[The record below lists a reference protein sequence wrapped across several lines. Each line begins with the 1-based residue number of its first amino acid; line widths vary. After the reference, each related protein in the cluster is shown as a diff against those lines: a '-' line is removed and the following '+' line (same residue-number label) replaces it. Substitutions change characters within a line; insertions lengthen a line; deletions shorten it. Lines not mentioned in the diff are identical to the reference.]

1 VERKRYVVMG
11 AGEVGYHLARSLS
24 GEGHDVVL
32 IDADPARV
40 ARADE
45 ELDVLTVLGN
55 GAHMPVLE
63 QARAADCDLFIAVS
77 SSDEAN
83 LAASL
88 LAKDMGAHRTVVR
101 VAAADELLSRR
112 ETYEEA
118 FCVDLLM
125 STQLLT
131 TTRILNLIRG
141 HNTVA
146 VEYFAD
152 GKVQLRKIHLKEGSP
167 LTLRPLKDME
177 LPEDS
182 LVVAFFRGGDELII
196 PGGDDR
202 AEPDDDA
209 LILGRAEVISR
220 FERMVTD
227 RPERLGTVVIAGGG
241 ATGTT
246 VARALEGFDVDVKII
261 ERSRDRA
268 RELAA
273 LFPDFEILHGDATDP
288 QLLKAERMDRAST
301 FVALTGHD
309 DSNLMASLLA
319 QDLGVPQVAALV
331 NRGETSHLWERLG
344 LENVFSPRSLA
355 YDRVREYIE
364 SGYSVNI
371 VSLRRGA
378 AQVIERRL
386 HEASPAAG
394 VTLAEMNPPRGLI
407 VGAVARGRKVFVPRG
422 PDRLE
427 AGDLVILF
435 VREEELGTVQ
445 LLFPGRDPAR
455 EPARGG
461 RGGKGGKAGEGG
473 GARGEGS

>member
-1 VERKRYVVMG
+1 MERKRYVVMG

-24 GEGHDVVL
+24 EEDHDVVI
-32 IDADPARV
+32 IDADPGPI

-45 ELDVLTVLGN
+45 ELDVLTVHGN
-55 GAHMPVLE
+55 GAHLPVLE
-63 QARAADCDLFIAVS
+63 RARVADCDLFMAVS

-88 LAKDMGAHRTVVR
+88 LAKSVGARRTVVR
-101 VAAADELLSRR
+101 VGAADELITHRQV
-112 ETYEEA
+112 YEDV
-118 FCVDLLM
+118 FGVDLLM

-146 VEYFAD
+146 VEYFAG
-152 GKVQLRKIHLKEGSP
+152 GKVQLRRIHLREGSP
-167 LTLRPLKDME
+167 LTLRPLRHVD
-177 LPEDS
+177 LPADS
-182 LVVAFFRGGDELII
+182 LVVALFRGEELII

-202 AEPDDDA
+202 AEAGDEA
-209 LILGRAEVISR
+209 LILGRTEVISR

-241 ATGTT
+241 ASGVT
-246 VARALEGFDVDVKII
+246 VARALEGFAVEVKLI

-268 RELAA
+268 RELAE
-273 LFPDFEILHGDATDP
+273 LFPGFEVLHGDATDLS
-288 QLLKAERMDRAST
+288 LLKAERIERAST

-309 DSNLMASLLA
+309 DTNLMATLLA
-319 QDLGVPQVAALV
+319 QDLGVRQVVALV

-344 LENVFSPRSLA
+344 LLQVFSPRSLA
-355 YDRVREYIE
+355 YERVREYID

-371 VSLRRGA
+371 VSLQRGA

-386 HEASPAAG
+386 FEASPAAG
-394 VTLAEMNPPRGLI
+394 VSLAEMNPPRGLI
-407 VGAVARGRKVFVPRG
+407 VGAVVRGRKVFVPRG

-445 LLFPGRDPAR
+445 LLFPGREPLGPAGT
-455 EPARGG
+455 GG
-461 RGGKGGKAGEGG
+461 AGEAG
-473 GARGEGS
+473 R

>member
-1 VERKRYVVMG
+1 MERKRYVVMG
-11 AGEVGYHLARSLS
+11 AGEVGYHLARTLS
-24 GEGHDVVL
+24 AEGHDVVL
-32 IDADPARV
+32 IDADPVRV

-55 GAHMPVLE
+55 GAHVPVLE
-63 QARAADCDLFIAVS
+63 QARAHECDLFIAVS

-88 LAKDMGAHRTVVR
+88 LAKKLGARRTVVR
-101 VAAADELLSRR
+101 VAAAGELLARR
-112 ETYEEA
+112 EIYEEA
-118 FCVDLLM
+118 FYVDLLM

-146 VEYFAD
+146 VEYFAE
-152 GKVQLRKIHLKEGSP
+152 GKVQLRKIHLQGGSP
-167 LTLRPLKDME
+167 LTLRPLKDVE

-182 LVVAFFRGGDELII
+182 LVVAFFRGDELII

-202 AEPDDDA
+202 AQADDDA
-209 LILGRAEVISR
+209 LILGRTEVISR

-246 VARALEGFDVDVKII
+246 VARALEGFDVEVKII
-261 ERSRDRA
+261 ERARERA

-273 LFPDFEILHGDATDP
+273 LFPDFEILHGDATDL
-288 QLLKAERMDRAST
+288 QLLKAERLDRAST

-331 NRGETSHLWERLG
+331 DRGETSHLWKRLG
-344 LENVFSPRSLA
+344 LRNVFSPRALA
-355 YDRVREYIE
+355 SERVREYIE

-378 AQVIERRL
+378 AQVLERRL
-386 HEASPAAG
+386 YEASPAAG

-455 EPARGG
+455 EPAP
-461 RGGKGGKAGEGG
+461 
-473 GARGEGS
+473 GART

>member
-1 VERKRYVVMG
+1 MERKRYVVMG
-11 AGEVGYHLARSLS
+11 AGEVGYHLARTLS
-24 GEGHDVVL
+24 AEGHDVVL
-32 IDADPARV
+32 IDADPTRV

-55 GAHMPVLE
+55 GAHVPVLE
-63 QARAADCDLFIAVS
+63 QARVADCDLFIAVS

-88 LAKDMGAHRTVVR
+88 LAKSMGAHRTVVR
-101 VAAADELLSRR
+101 VAAADELLSHR

-118 FCVDLLM
+118 FRVDLLM

-146 VEYFAD
+146 VEYFAE
-152 GKVQLRKIHLKEGSP
+152 GKVQLRKIHLKGGSP
-167 LTLRPLKDME
+167 LTLRPLKDVE

-182 LVVAFFRGGDELII
+182 LVVAFFRGDELII

-209 LILGRAEVISR
+209 LILGRTEVISR

-241 ATGTT
+241 ATALT
-246 VARALEGFDVDVKII
+246 VARALEGFDVEVKII
-261 ERSRDRA
+261 ERARERA
-268 RELAA
+268 RELAD
-273 LFPDFEILHGDATDP
+273 LFPGFEILHGDATDL
-288 QLLKAERMDRAST
+288 QLLKAERLDRAST

-331 NRGETSHLWERLG
+331 DRGETSHLWERLG
-344 LENVFSPRSLA
+344 LRNVFSPRSLA
-355 YDRVREYIE
+355 YARVREYIE

-378 AQVIERRL
+378 AQVLERRL

-445 LLFPGRDPAR
+445 LLFPGRDPGR
-455 EPARGG
+455 EPG
-461 RGGKGGKAGEGG
+461 AG
-473 GARGEGS
+473 AGS